1 MNGLG
6 VRRWWA
12 LGAITLAVVAV
23 GLDVTVLSLALPTL
37 TSALHASESQLQWF
51 VTAYTL
57 ALSVAMLPAGL
68 LGDRYGRKKVM
79 VAALLLFGV
88 GSAACAYA
96 PSPEF
101 FIAARAELGLA
112 GATLAVMALSAIT
125 VLFSEEERP
134 RAVGIWAAAN
144 FIALPLGP
152 ILGGW
157 MLAHFWW
164 GWVFL
169 INVPIALVGLA
180 AVLALVPESRSAE
193 RPGIDV
199 VGVLTS
205 SGGLA
210 ALMYGLIQAGEQG
223 WTSASA
229 IVPMIGGVAVL
240 AGFVIWER
248 RLTERPGGQP
258 LIDLRLFCSKAFT
271 WGVILGGINAFGVF
285 GSLFTLPQY
294 FQAVLGIDAQGSGLR
309 LLPLIAGMVGGAVP
323 ADRIAARLG
332 PKITVA
338 LGFAV
343 LAAGMAAGG
352 TMTVTTGDA
361 FIAAWTFV
369 IGIGAGLCLA
379 TAASAALVELP
390 ADRSGVGS
398 GLMQAVQKLGPAFGA
413 TILGSVL
420 NSTYQAQL
428 NLTGLPAPA
437 AEAVK
442 KSVFGGIAV
451 AHQLGSPALLD
462 SVRSAFVAGMDN
474 GLRVSAAIAV
484 AGAVLALAVF
494 PRRAK
499 ARVESPGA
507 AVENERVAR
516 A

>member
-1 MNGLG
+1 
-6 VRRWWA
+6 
-12 LGAITLAVVAV
+12 VAV

-68 LGDRYGRKKVM
+68 LGDRYGRKRVM
-79 VAALLLFGV
+79 LTALVLFGL
-88 GSAACAYA
+88 GSIACAYA
-96 PSPEF
+96 PSPEV
-101 FIAARAELGLA
+101 FIAARAELGLS
-112 GATLAVMALSAIT
+112 GATLGVMALSAIT
-125 VLFSEEERP
+125 VLFSEKERP

-144 FIALPLGP
+144 FVALPMGP

-169 INVPIALVGLA
+169 INVPIALVGLV
-180 AVLALVPESRSAE
+180 AVLALVPESRSVE
-193 RPGIDV
+193 RPGLDI

-210 ALMYGLIQAGEQG
+210 AFMYGLIQAGESG
-223 WTSASA
+223 WASA
-229 IVPMIGGVAVL
+229 GAVVPMVAGVAVL
-240 AGFVIWER
+240 AGFLTWER

-258 LIDLRLFCSKAFT
+258 LIDLGLFRSKAFT
-271 WGVILGGINAFGVF
+271 WGVVLGGINSFGLF
-285 GSLFTLPQY
+285 GSLFSLPQY

-309 LLPLIAGMVGGAVP
+309 LLPLIAGMVAGAVP
-323 ADRIAARLG
+323 ADRVARRLG

-338 LGFAV
+338 AGFSV

-352 TMTVTTGDA
+352 TMTGTTGDG
-361 FIAAWTFV
+361 FIAAWTFTV
-369 IGIGAGLCLA
+369 GLGAGLCLA
-379 TAASAALVELP
+379 TAASGALAELP

-420 NSTYQAQL
+420 NSTYHARL
-428 NLTGLPAPA
+428 HLAGLPAPA

-451 AHQLGSPALLD
+451 AHQAGSPALLE
-462 SVRSAFVAGMDN
+462 SVRGAFVAGMDA

-494 PRRAK
+494 PGRVRPRA
-499 ARVESPGA
+499 EGA
-507 AVENERVAR
+507 GAEVDNERVAG

>member
-88 GSAACAYA
+88 GSVACAYA

-112 GATLAVMALSAIT
+112 GATLAVMALSAVT

-144 FIALPLGP
+144 FIALPVGP

-180 AVLALVPESRSAE
+180 AVLALMPESRSAE
-193 RPGIDV
+193 RPGIDI
-199 VGVLTS
+199 VGVLAS

-223 WTSASA
+223 WASAGA
-229 IVPMIGGVAVL
+229 IVPMIGGVALL
-240 AGFVIWER
+240 AGFVTWER

-258 LIDLRLFCSKAFT
+258 LIDLRLFRSKPFT
-271 WGVILGGINAFGVF
+271 WGVILGGINAFGLF

-309 LLPLIAGMVGGAVP
+309 LLPLIAGMVSGAVP
-323 ADRIAARLG
+323 ADRIAGRLG

-343 LAAGMAAGG
+343 LATGMAAGG
-352 TMTVTTGDA
+352 TMTVATGDG
-361 FIAAWTFV
+361 FIAAWTFA
-369 IGIGAGLCLA
+369 IGVGAGLCLA

-428 NLTGLPAPA
+428 NLSGLPAPA

-451 AHQLGSPALLD
+451 AHQLGSPALLN
-462 SVRSAFVAGMDN
+462 SVRKAFVAGMDS

-494 PRRAK
+494 PLRPK
-499 ARVESPGA
+499 APVESPGA
-507 AVENERVAR
+507 GVENERLAR